1 MIMTLL
7 GQVKQYRR
15 DSILTPVFTALEVLM
30 EVLIPFITA
39 SLIDQGIEAG
49 NMTKVLQYGG
59 LMLAIA
65 FCSLAC
71 LACGT
76 CTFICP
82 TCQCYDIRDYNTGN
96 GIQRFRCWDSCMYS
110 DFTLMAHGNIRNSQK
125 ERFRQRFMHKLVYF
139 PENND
144 GMFSCVGCGRC
155 VSKCPSSLNIVK
167 VIKSLGVSEDV

>member
-71 LACGT
+71 GALAGT
-76 CTFICP
+76 FAASAASGFACNL
-82 TCQCYDIRDYNTGN
+82 RDGMYEN
-96 GIQRFRCWDSCMYS
+96 IQRFSFS
-110 DFTLMAHGNIRNSQK
+110 NIDK
-125 ERFRQRFMHKLVYF
+125 
-139 PENND
+139 
-144 GMFSCVGCGRC
+144 FSTAET
-155 VSKCPSSLNIVK
+155 PS
-167 VIKSLGVSEDV
+167 

>member
-65 FCSLAC
+65 FCSLPWPEPLQPARPRA
-71 LACGT
+71 LPAICGT
-76 CTFICP
+76 GCTKISSGFHFPIL
-82 TCQCYDIRDYNTGN
+82 T
-96 GIQRFRCWDSCMYS
+96 
-110 DFTLMAHGNIRNSQK
+110 NSVPQ
-125 ERFRQRFMHKLVYF
+125 VW
-139 PENND
+139 
-144 GMFSCVGCGRC
+144 
-155 VSKCPSSLNIVK
+155 
-167 VIKSLGVSEDV
+167 

>member
-65 FCSLAC
+65 FCSPGRDLCSQCGLGLC
-71 LACGT
+71 LQSAGRDVRKYPAV
-76 CTFICP
+76 FIF
-82 TCQCYDIRDYNTGN
+82 Q
-96 GIQRFRCWDSCMYS
+96 
-110 DFTLMAHGNIRNSQK
+110 H
-125 ERFRQRFMHKLVYF
+125 
-139 PENND
+139 
-144 GMFSCVGCGRC
+144 
-155 VSKCPSSLNIVK
+155 
-167 VIKSLGVSEDV
+167 